1 MILYRTLQSLKL
13 NNFVSFLDFSVGFRV
28 VSLYCRYEVVDGN
41 GKGNLDGSGGVSA
54 FGSGSGADDGSGD
67 GSGYGSGYGWLDG
80 RGDGIGYGNFCG
92 RGKGNG
98 SGVG

>member
-1 MILYRTLQSLKL
+1 MSLDRLKGYDYR
-13 NNFVSFLDFSVGFRV
+13 
-28 VSLYCRYEVVDGN
+28 N
-41 GKGNLDGSGGVSA
+41 GKCDNDHIGDGHGCFNGYGSDRLDGEWSSS
-54 FGSGSGADDGSGD
+54 FNGSGD